1 MLKASAVLILLVLAV
16 VSCGGQ
22 VRYES
27 GGASLAVVAESDIL
41 WTGVAVSREGRIF
54 VNYPRWSPDVAISVA
69 EVTSS
74 GEATPFPN
82 AEWNRWE
89 EGLPQHER
97 FVCVQSVYIDRDD
110 DLWVLDAGNPL
121 LGGVVEGG
129 PKLVKI
135 DLGANEIVR
144 VIRFGEPVIQQGS
157 YLNDVRIDVE
167 SGHAFITD
175 SGAGA
180 IIVVDLE
187 TGSGRRV
194 LYEHPSTK
202 AEDITL
208 IVEGEEVGIRV
219 NADGIALSPDRKHL
233 YYQALSG
240 RTLYRIETRWLRDA
254 SLSEPEIGAKVERV
268 AETGASD
275 GIEFG
280 RDGNLYL
287 TSIEHNAVRRYTPK
301 GTVEIVVES
310 PALKWPDSFSITQD
324 GTIFVT
330 VSQLHLGPR
339 RTEPYRIYRL
349 VPDGP
354 HTPQRS

>member
-1 MLKASAVLILLVLAV
+1 MRGPLRVAHAAIVMLAIAF
-16 VSCGGQ
+16 VSCGGR

-27 GGASLAVVAESDIL
+27 GRATLAAAAESDIL
-41 WTGVAVSREGRIF
+41 WTGVAVSEEGRIF

-69 EVTSS
+69 ELTNS
-74 GEATPFPN
+74 GGAKAFPN

-97 FVCVQSVYIDRDD
+97 FVCVQSVYIDRND

-121 LGGVVEGG
+121 LEGVVEGG

-135 DLGANEIVR
+135 DLGTNEIIR
-144 VIRFGEPVIQQGS
+144 VIRFDGPVIQQMS
-157 YLNDVRIDVE
+157 YLNDVRVDVE

-175 SGAGA
+175 SGVGA
-180 IIVVDLE
+180 ILVVDLE
-187 TGSGRRV
+187 TGGARRV

-208 IVEGEEVGIRV
+208 MIEGNEYGIRV

-240 RTLYRIETRWLRDA
+240 RTLYRIETKWLRDA
-254 SLSEPEIGAKVERV
+254 SLSESEIGSKVERI
-268 AETGASD
+268 AETGVSD
-275 GIEFG
+275 GIEFD

-287 TSIEHNAVRRYTPK
+287 TSIEHNAVRRYTPEGK
-301 GTVEIVVES
+301 VEIVVTS
-310 PALKWPDSFSITQD
+310 PELKWPDSFSIERG
-324 GTIFVT
+324 GTIFVS
-330 VSQLHLGPR
+330 VSQLHLGPGH
-339 RTEPYRIYRL
+339 TEPYRIYRL
-349 VPDGP
+349 VPE
-354 HTPQRS
+354 